1 MRQGQAGNQRTS
13 DQHGVA
19 LLIAVVLLLM
29 ISALGLTAL
38 QSAQDEATGSARGRR
53 KTMTLYAADSGLK
66 LVEDQLS
73 DSTIQ
78 YPNRNPVTTS
88 SVMEDQWGGTTAIRT
103 GEASNPVAQ
112 PIDRVG
118 KGNVEGFSLSMNSA
132 GSFSYGIYRTGIVA
146 TDNTGGVV
154 ELQAQY
160 SVNEGTDSYK

>member
-1 MRQGQAGNQRTS
+1 MRTQSIRDEAGI
-13 DQHGVA
+13 A

-29 ISALGLTAL
+29 VSALGLTAL

-53 KTMTLYAADSGLK
+53 KVMTLYAADSGLR
-66 LVEDQLS
+66 LVEDQLA

-78 YPNRNPVTTS
+78 YPNRNPVVNS
-88 SVMEDQWGGTTAIRT
+88 SVMEDQWGGTTSIRT

-112 PIDRVG
+112 PIQRLG
-118 KGNVEGFSLSMNSA
+118 KGNVEGYQLNVNSA
-132 GSFSYGIYRTGIVA
+132 GSYTYGIYRTGLVA

-160 SVNEGTDSYK
+160 SVNEGADSYK

>member
-1 MRQGQAGNQRTS
+1 MRRQSAQ

-29 ISALGLTAL
+29 VSALGLTAL

-66 LVEDQLS
+66 LVEDQLAS
-73 DSTIQ
+73 AISQ
-78 YPNRNPVTTS
+78 YPNRNPVTSS
-88 SVMEDQWGGTTAIRT
+88 SVLQDQWGGTTAIRT
-103 GEASNPVAQ
+103 GESENPVAQ
-112 PIDRVG
+112 AIQRVS
-118 KGNVEGFSLSMNSA
+118 KGNVEGFQLNVNSA
-132 GSFSYGIYRTGIVA
+132 GSFSYGVYRTGLVA

-160 SVNEGTDSYK
+160 SVNEGSESYK

>member
-1 MRQGQAGNQRTS
+1 VLRQSRQSAR

-29 ISALGLTAL
+29 VSALGLTAL

-66 LVEDQLS
+66 LVEEQLAA
-73 DSTIQ
+73 STAQ
-78 YPNRNPVTTS
+78 YPNRNAVTSS
-88 SVMEDQWGGTTAIRT
+88 SVMEDQWGGTTSIRT
-103 GEASNPVAQ
+103 GEAENPVPQAIQ
-112 PIDRVG
+112 RVS
-118 KGNVEGFSLSMNSA
+118 KGNVEGFQLNVNSS
-132 GSFSYGIYRTGIVA
+132 GSFSYGIYRTGMVA

-160 SVNEGTDSYK
+160 SVNEGSDSYK